1 MKDIK
6 VVNME
11 NEIIES
17 MLDTALSNIVVR
29 RVKEGTLILK
39 NDSVDVLDNNNN
51 NHFLTYCPYDFK
63 GQELNK
69 VTRKKINKTFID
81 KYKYEDIINIFEGIQ
96 EEKRNKA
103 IKAEETKYILEN
115 LVNDISILKKY
126 GDIEILANNNT
137 IEYYIKF
144 KRNHNINLEI
154 YLSDEEELFNVRYNY
169 DKSMVNKKELNI
181 IVDNIVT
188 ISENEIKQKLE
199 EKQREEQERNLF
211 YKRLNFA
218 REIQGGKKAI
228 VKLKSGYQCIEN
240 NRRYSVGDGKS
251 GKYYKLI
258 GVSAIV
264 EYLEKKDIN
273 KYVFIDEK
281 SSTYRLTNE
290 KLKSL
295 NYINIV

>member
-51 NHFLTYCPYDFK
+51 NHFLTYCPYNFK

-169 DKSMVNKKELNI
+169 KNLVLNREKLMTLVEYIIDLSEDEIREEQKE
-181 IVDNIVT
+181 
-188 ISENEIKQKLE
+188 KQKD
-199 EKQREEQERNLF
+199 EQERNI
-211 YKRLNFA
+211 YNKRLNFA
-218 REIQGGKKAI
+218 NEIQSGKKAI

-273 KYVFIDEK
+273 KYVFIDE